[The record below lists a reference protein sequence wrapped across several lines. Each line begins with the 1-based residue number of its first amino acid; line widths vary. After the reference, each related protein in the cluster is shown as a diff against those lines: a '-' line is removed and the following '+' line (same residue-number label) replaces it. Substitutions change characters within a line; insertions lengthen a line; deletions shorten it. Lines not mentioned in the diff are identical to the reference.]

1 MKAWKRNIL
10 TFEGGSNTRMLQER
24 RAFNKKL
31 KAGHTNGW
39 RQNKMGFMT
48 KCWGPSL
55 WHTWHIM
62 ALNYD
67 PARKTQYQ
75 LFLKGLKGTLPCGSC
90 RDNLSK
96 NLQQLGYG
104 DHVYES
110 RETYARF
117 VFDLHNAVTEML
129 NKEAVQT
136 DFEATMKHY
145 EKFRAKSCS
154 QMEKDGCKS
163 SMSID
168 IQVKK
173 G

>member
-10 TFEGGSNTRMLQER
+10 AFEGGSKTRMVQER
-24 RAFNKKL
+24 RAFNEKL
-31 KAGHTNGW
+31 RAERANGW
-39 RQNKMGFMT
+39 RKNKMGFMT
-48 KCWGPSL
+48 KCWGTSL

-67 PARKTQYQ
+67 PNRKAQYQ
-75 LFLKGLKGTLPCGSC
+75 LFLEGIKGTLPCGSC
-90 RDNLSK
+90 RDNLEK
-96 NLQQLGYG
+96 NLQQVGYG
-104 DHVYES
+104 NHVYES

-117 VFDLHNAVTEML
+117 VFDLHNAINKML
-129 NKEAVQT
+129 NKPIRT
-136 DFEATMKHY
+136 NFEGTMEHY
-145 EKFRAKSCS
+145 ERFRAKSCS

-168 IQVKK
+168 IQVRK

>member
-10 TFEGGSNTRMLQER
+10 AFEGGSKSRMVQER

-31 KAGHTNGW
+31 KAGRTKGW

-67 PARKTQYQ
+67 PTRKAQYQ
-75 LFLKGLKGTLPCGSC
+75 LFLEGMKGTLPCGSC
-90 RDNLSK
+90 RDNLEK
-96 NLQQLGYG
+96 NLQQVGYG
-104 DHVYES
+104 SHVYES
-110 RETYARF
+110 RETYAKF
-117 VFDLHNAVTEML
+117 VFDLHNAINQML
-129 NKEAVQT
+129 NKPIQT
-136 DFEATMKHY
+136 DFEATMQHY

-168 IQVKK
+168 IQVRK